1 MQSYLIHFQL
11 RCIPG
16 YKYAC
21 NKHKHSINYLLDK
34 KILRREAGNA
44 WQNETNGKSEIPQ
57 LKILT
62 LHERIEYW
70 L

>member
-1 MQSYLIHFQL
+1 MQSYLIRFQL

-34 KILRREAGNA
+34 KILRREA

-57 LKILT
+57 SKILT